1 MPTEDKKLTEWTV
14 STYYKKSIEE
24 VEHFTKDGM
33 EIVHRIGWRSGSW
46 TVYTNN
52 DNLPEFEFDYVPGG
66 DGTKDSIDMYN
77 CNYNNIEEVEMIETW
92 DGCYEDMEWPDDI
105 DADEQTAIEEAVDEG
120 DYFSALQD
128 NDWLDGETEMWIW
141 GPILIEGNN
150 NFRKVIIADEEGKV
164 VEFEEE
170 IL

>member
-1 MPTEDKKLTEWTV
+1 
-14 STYYKKSIEE
+14 
-24 VEHFTKDGM
+24 
-33 EIVHRIGWRSGSW
+33 
-46 TVYTNN
+46 
-52 DNLPEFEFDYVPGG
+52 
-66 DGTKDSIDMYN
+66 
-77 CNYNNIEEVEMIETW
+77 MIETW

-164 VEFEEE
+164 VEFEEA